1 MRKFEFTEDE
11 LVQLINSVS
20 SLQKAFDY
28 QLAGQHL
35 LAEETVTDQNV
46 KDILDELAEAK
57 PDILERLTL
66 DEMLEFNKDL
76 AENNH

>member
-1 MRKFEFTEDE
+1 MRKFEFTEEE
-11 LVQLINSVS
+11 LIQLINSVS

-35 LAEETVTDQNV
+35 LAEETVTDKNII
-46 KDILDELAEAK
+46 DILDELSEAN
-57 PDILERLTL
+57 PDVLERLTL